1 MSSNNQNQIGETM
14 TKMDGAQIMRLVDK
28 DPTIQS
34 YFKVWAA
41 LGACAITLIIV
52 ILKPFFPDGPEYTK
66 GFAPLWVTAFA
77 AIIGVIALLLSTGWT
92 RVRFV
97 PRLLVL
103 TSAWSAS
110 ILLTWSS
117 AGIVFDALR
126 TAAVLGI
133 PGLPPVVDWLG
144 FASRAIS
151 LTGAILLAMVTISYQ
166 RVSRGA
172 CVSCGQ
178 GLLIKGKI
186 RSNAWLGYT
195 AFILSFP
202 YPLLKIYWSIGGALG
217 GGQNFGDHTAFG
229 EILVFGA
236 SALLS
241 LALVQ
246 RWGRIFP
253 RWVPFFA
260 GKKVPRWILITG
272 GWIAACMTAPMGLL
286 AIFGALMQ
294 ALGLADGPV
303 RFDGNGLMVS
313 MVYGGWLLLGI
324 ALGGA
329 TWGYQQQTR
338 ASCVQCGQ

>member
-1 MSSNNQNQIGETM
+1 MA
-14 TKMDGAQIMRLVDK
+14 KMDRANIARSVDK
-28 DPTIQS
+28 DSTIQS
-34 YFKVWAA
+34 YFQVWAA
-41 LGACAITLIIV
+41 LGACAVTLLAV
-52 ILKPFFPDGPEYTK
+52 ILKPLFPDSPEYTK
-66 GFAPLWVTAFA
+66 GFAPMWVTAFA
-77 AIIGVIALLLSTGWT
+77 AIIGVIALLLSMGWT
-92 RVRFV
+92 RVRLV

-103 TSAWSAS
+103 ISAWSAS
-110 ILLTWSS
+110 ILLIWSS

-126 TAAVLGI
+126 TAAVIGI
-133 PGLPPVVDWLG
+133 PGLPPVVDWSG
-144 FASRAIS
+144 FVSRAIS
-151 LTGAILLAMVTISYQ
+151 LTGATLLAMVTISFQ

-172 CVSCGQ
+172 CVACGQ
-178 GLLIKGKI
+178 GPLIKRKI
-186 RSNAWLGYT
+186 RSNAWLGYA

-202 YPLLKIYWSIGGALG
+202 YPLLKIYWSLGGTLW
-217 GGQNFGDHTAFG
+217 GGQNFGHYSAFG

-260 GKKVPRWILITG
+260 GKKVPRWIFIIG

-286 AIFGALMQ
+286 AIFGASMQ

-303 RFDGNGLMVS
+303 RLDGNGLMVS

-329 TWGYQQQTR
+329 TWVYQQQTR
-338 ASCVQCGQ
+338 TRCAQCGR